1 MMTDHSA
8 PGTPMIRGLDPWDG
22 SALEPLA
29 AGTREDAARAVQQ
42 AREAQPAWTALSF
55 EERGRLLLRVRDTF
69 VERAEA
75 LVELLGRENGKPPVE
90 AWFAEIVPNIDLFT
104 YWAKRTAKLLRDE
117 KVGLD
122 STKYPGKK
130 AVVRQVPKG
139 VVAVICAWNYPV
151 ALALRAIVPALMA
164 GNTVVFKPSS
174 DAALVG
180 RALAAC
186 FSEHLPKD
194 VLVPFYAPGALG
206 SAVVEAGVDHVAF
219 IGSVEV
225 GREVAALAARRFVSC
240 SLELGGKDAAIVLPD
255 ADLGRAVEGIA
266 WGAFTN
272 AGQNCASIERLI
284 LVGGAAE
291 AFLPRLVER
300 VQSLRAVTG
309 GPAGSDVGPLRSAGQ
324 LAAVEAQV
332 QDALAK
338 GAKLLCGGKRVGDG
352 FGYAPTVLDD
362 VTDEMAV
369 WNDETFGPLLPVR
382 RAADVE
388 AALELANRNRYG
400 LTNSLWT
407 SDVVRARELAPRLR
421 CGVVTVNNHAFTA
434 SMPFVP
440 WGGVGET
447 GMGSTNSHHAL
458 REYVRPQLVLIDRP
472 GGHEAWWYPYDAT
485 NLALAKALRGFLSG
499 RGGMLKVLGLMRR
512 ASRRRSP

>member
-1 MMTDHSA
+1 MTEPSNS
-8 PGTPMIRGLDPWDG
+8 TPATIRCLDPWTG
-22 SALEPLA
+22 HELESLP
-29 AGTREDAARAVQQ
+29 AGTREDAARAVLL
-42 AREAQPAWTALSF
+42 AREAQPAWAALSF

-69 VERAEA
+69 AERAEQ

-90 AWFAEIVPNIDLFT
+90 AWFAEIVPNLDLFT
-104 YWAKRTAKLLRDE
+104 YWAKRAGKLLRDE

-122 STKYPGKK
+122 PTKYPGKQ
-130 AVVRQVPKG
+130 ALVRQVPKG

-164 GNTVVFKPSS
+164 GNAVVFKPSS

-180 RALAAC
+180 RALAQC
-186 FSEHLPKD
+186 FAEHLPSG
-194 VLVPFYAPGALG
+194 VLVPFFGPGALG

-225 GREVAALAARRFVSC
+225 GREVAARAARRFVSC

-255 ADLGRAVEGIA
+255 ADLERAVEGIA

-284 LVGGAAE
+284 LVGGVGDAL
-291 AFLPRLVER
+291 LPRLVAR
-300 VQSLRAVTG
+300 VKELRAVVG
-309 GPAGSDVGPLRSAGQ
+309 GAAGSDVGPLRSAGQ

-332 QDALAK
+332 QDALGK
-338 GAKLLCGGKRVGDG
+338 GAKVLCGGVRLGDG
-352 FGYAPTVLDD
+352 FGYAPTILDD

-369 WNDETFGPLLPVR
+369 WNEETFGPLLPVR
-382 RAADVE
+382 RAAELEE
-388 AALELANRNRYG
+388 ALALANRNRYG

-407 SDVVRARELAPRLR
+407 SDVARARELAPRLR

-447 GMGSTNSHHAL
+447 GMGSTNSHHGL
-458 REYVRPQLVLIDRP
+458 REFVRPQLVLTDRP
-472 GGHEAWWYPYDAT
+472 AGHEAWWYPYDAT
-485 NLALAKALRGFLSG
+485 NLELAKVLRRLLSG
-499 RGGMLKVLGLMRR
+499 QGGMFKVLGLMRR
-512 ASRRRSP
+512 ASRRRPAS